1 MTRFLKIFD
10 ILPGWIWALVAAGFL
25 AVSLTVAFKLERAE
39 RQLSDLKAQHATELA
54 DQAEA
59 SKTELERLTKANREI
74 QSEYMDILKAFAV
87 YRADVARAERM
98 RTTERQAIVDAAGR
112 VAGACGR
119 YADAAERDIAAVEG
133 DAVRLG
139 QEAHRASAAHSA
151 VRKTLDERRA
161 ALEARRKALKPQEN

>member
-1 MTRFLKIFD
+1 MTSFLTKPIFT
-10 ILPGWIWALVAAGFL
+10 GL
-25 AVSLTVAFKLERAE
+25 AVALAAALILAGTLAWRLERTE
-39 RQLSDLKAQHATELA
+39 RQLSDIKADHATELA
-54 DQAEA
+54 NQAEA
-59 SKTELERLTKANREI
+59 GKTELERLTKANQEI
-74 QSEYMDILKAFAV
+74 QRDYMDTLKAFAD

-112 VAGACGR
+112 IAGACGR

-161 ALEARRKALKPQEN
+161 ALEARRKTLKPQEN

>member
-1 MTRFLKIFD
+1 MTRFLKLFD
-10 ILPGWIWALVAAGFL
+10 IFPGWLWAAFTTAFFGAALFAGH
-25 AVSLTVAFKLERAE
+25 TVDKTRLE
-39 RQLSDLKAQHATELA
+39 LSDLKAKHATELKDA
-54 DQAEA
+54 AEA
-59 SKTELERLTKANREI
+59 DKAELERLTKANQEI
-74 QSEYMDILKAFAV
+74 QREHMDTLKAFAD
-87 YRADVARAERM
+87 YRADVARADRV

-112 VAGACGR
+112 IAGACGR